1 MSMQFKILIV
11 EDNADTRDLLHLY
24 FTNAGFTVVTAVDG
38 AEGIYMATA
47 EQPDVILSDLSM
59 PNMTGIEMIK
69 SLRAQPETA
78 AIPVLVVTAHG
89 NETTEEAIQVGATQA
104 FYKPVDFDAL
114 VDIVQNLLEKSAEH

>member
-1 MSMQFKILIV
+1 MQFKILIV

-47 EQPDVILSDLSM
+47 EQPDVILTDLSM
-59 PNMTGIEMIK
+59 PNVTGIDMIRA
-69 SLRAQPETA
+69 LRSQPETA

-89 NETTEEAIQVGATQA
+89 NETTEEAIQAGANQA

-114 VDIVQNLLEKSAEH
+114 VEIVQNLLEKPDEHP